1 MPRCPDCD
9 QRGFRETSPDVINV
23 GNGQCGACHGR
34 GEVDGKAC
42 QVCMS
47 TGVCQTCG
55 GTGMA
60 EE

>member
-9 QRGFRETSPDVINV
+9 QRGFRETSPDVINA
-23 GNGQCGACHGR
+23 GNGQCAVCHGK
-34 GEVDGKAC
+34 GELEGKSC
-42 QVCMS
+42 QVCMG

-55 GTGMA
+55 GTGLT

>member
-9 QRGFRETSPDVINV
+9 QRGLRETSPDVINV
-23 GNGQCGACHGR
+23 GNGQCAVCHGK
-34 GEVDGKAC
+34 GELEGPC

-55 GTGMA
+55 GTGLA

>member
-9 QRGFRETSPDVINV
+9 QRGFRETSPDVINA
-23 GNGQCGACHGR
+23 GNGQCAVCHGKGEQDGKTCGACMG
-34 GEVDGKAC
+34 
-42 QVCMS
+42 

-55 GTGMA
+55 GSGLA